1 MHLSE
6 AEWKVMRILWDRHP
20 ATAREVLEDLEA
32 ETGWAYTTTKTIL
45 ARLADKEAVSVEM
58 RGNTSLYRPLVT
70 RDLARKSA
78 VRSLVDR
85 AFDGT
90 LGSLLHHLID
100 EEKLSTRDRAKLR
113 EMLDAERRTPRSRG
127 KAGSS

>member
-45 ARLADKEAVSVEM
+45 ARLAEKGAVKATK
-58 RGNTSLYRPLVT
+58 RANTSLYAPVVT
-70 RDLARKSA
+70 RDAARKEA
-78 VRSLVDR
+78 VKGLLER

-90 LGSLLHHLID
+90 FGSLMHHLVD
-100 EEKLSTRDRAKLR
+100 QHKLTAR
-113 EMLDAERRTPRSRG
+113 ERRDLQTLLDERG
-127 KAGSS
+127 KHKGSGE